1 MGSNPASK
9 EKIFATFA
17 KESPTNNKNSKC
29 KRNTTKY
36 VEYFRL
42 FGEFKLTSGEKILT
56 HDRSSLWLK
65 RKIIKEKVNKKK
77 KR

>member
-29 KRNTTKY
+29 KRNTTKN

-42 FGEFKLTSGEKILT
+42 FDVF
-56 HDRSSLWLK
+56 
-65 RKIIKEKVNKKK
+65 
-77 KR
+77 